1 VQRFILQQNL
11 IRFRKLLTEEAGNNP
26 HRTLLQSLIVS
37 TQRELALFDS
47 TSSGI
52 GLGVWSSSESPRAG
66 INRDGYSV
74 GQFQRGFESSPHLYM
89 VLDPRPGLHIINVNG
104 AYARATMTT
113 RAVVAGERLFH
124 AFPDNPDD
132 PCADGVSNLY
142 ASLRTAP
149 ETGRPHAMQ
158 VQRYDVRH
166 PNGKFVERYWR
177 AVNTAVFDGGG
188 RLIYLLHRVE
198 DVTREALLS
207 SSFARHQ
214 TS

>member
-1 VQRFILQQNL
+1 MQRFILQQNL

-37 TQRELALFDS
+37 TQRELALFNS

-52 GLGVWSSSESPRAG
+52 GLGVWSSGSPRAG

-74 GQFQRGFESSPHLYM
+74 GQFQREFESSPHLYM
-89 VLDPRPGLHIINVNG
+89 VLDPRPSLHIIDVND
-104 AYARATMTT
+104 AYARTTMTT

-124 AFPDNPDD
+124 AFPDY

-142 ASLRTAP
+142 ASLRTAA

-188 RLIYLLHRVE
+188 RSIYLLHRVE